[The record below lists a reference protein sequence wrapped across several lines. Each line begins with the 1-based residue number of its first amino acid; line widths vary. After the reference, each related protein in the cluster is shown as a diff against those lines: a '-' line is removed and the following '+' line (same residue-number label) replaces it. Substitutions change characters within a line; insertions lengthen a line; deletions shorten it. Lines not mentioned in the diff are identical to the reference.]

1 MPATHE
7 RPLSLVPSL
16 PDEPPTYVINLYTSV
31 SDPEEAAVLA
41 IQASEAVRNFQR
53 IDHLSTTIS
62 IEDDVSVEPERVFVD
77 LVR

>member
-1 MPATHE
+1 MPATHD
-7 RPLSLVPSL
+7 RSLSLVPSL
-16 PDEPPTYVINLYTSV
+16 PSEPLTYVINLYTSV

-41 IQASEAVRNFQR
+41 IQTSEAVRNFQG

-62 IEDDVSVEPERVFVD
+62 IEDDVTAEPERVFVD